1 MQDNIRLTFVFLL
14 LLSLAF
20 STKAQE
26 FIPIIPKPHTYQK
39 QSGSFKLSKTTSVI
53 NTPTNAKIAWYLK
66 NEILR
71 HTGIALS
78 SNTQSTSTITFSI
91 VPEKKMTNYA
101 YKLVML
107 DNKINIEAANDE
119 GLFMG
124 AISLLQLIRQA
135 PIVANHINLPNWNI
149 ADKPQFAWR
158 GFMLDESRH
167 FFGTE
172 KVKQLLDWMAFYKLN
187 RFHWH
192 LTDEPGWRIE
202 IKKYP
207 LLTLVGG
214 IGNFVEENAPAKY
227 YTQEQI
233 KEIVAYAAERF
244 ITIIPEIDMPGHATA
259 ANRAY
264 PQHSGGGSE
273 KHPEFT
279 FHPGKESTY
288 QYLSNI
294 LREVN
299 TLFPS
304 GLIHIGGDEVSFGN
318 QLWNSLPE
326 VKQLMQKEKLNDL
339 KDLERYFIKRMSDTL
354 ISINSKTLAWDEVVD
369 FKLRKDSTII
379 FWWRHDKPEQ
389 LNGAINNGY
398 QVIICPRLPFYY
410 DFVQDSTHNYGRKW
424 EAKFNSLSSIY
435 NYNFPTIDSKKSN
448 QILGVQ
454 ANLWTETV
462 ENTSRLD
469 YLVFPRIS
477 ALAEVAWSSPS
488 ARTDFDG
495 FMQRLKYQLP
505 LYDEAGLYY
514 YNHFKPNHHPEPVKT
529 KKKKLRFNT
538 EN

>member
-107 DNKINIEAANDE
+107 DNKINIEAASDE

-124 AISLLQLIRQA
+124 AISLLQLIRQT
-135 PIVANHINLPNWNI
+135 PIVDNHINLPNWNI
-149 ADKPQFAWR
+149 ADKPQFEWR

-233 KEIVAYAAERF
+233 KEIVAYATARF

-299 TLFPS
+299 ALFPS

-318 QLWNSLPE
+318 QNWNNFPE
-326 VKQLMQKEKLNDL
+326 VKQLMQKEKLKDL
-339 KDLERYFIKRMSDTL
+339 KDVERYFIKRMSDTL
-354 ISINSKTLAWDEVVD
+354 TSINSKTLAWDEVID

-389 LNGAINNGY
+389 LNGAINNGHNI
-398 QVIICPRLPFYY
+398 VICPRLPFYY

-424 EAKFNSLSSIY
+424 EGKFNSLSSIY
-435 NYNFPTIDSKKSN
+435 NYNFPTIDNKKEN

-462 ENTSRLD
+462 ENTNRLD

-495 FMQRLKYQLP
+495 FVQRLRYQLP
-505 LYDEAGLYY
+505 LYDEDGLYY
-514 YNHFKPNHHPEPVKT
+514 YNYFKPNHKPEPVKT

>member
-1 MQDNIRLTFVFLL
+1 MQNNIRRSFFILL

-20 STKAQE
+20 LTKAQKI
-26 FIPIIPKPHTYQK
+26 IPIIPKPNTYQK
-39 QSGSFKLSKTTSVI
+39 QPGSFKLSKTTSVI
-53 NTPTNAKIAWYLK
+53 NTPASAKVAWYFK
-66 NEILR
+66 SEVLR
-71 HTGIALS
+71 HTGISLATT
-78 SNTQSTSTITFSI
+78 TQHTSTITFSI
-91 VPEKKMTNYA
+91 LPEKKMTNNT

-107 DNKINIEAANDE
+107 DNKINIEAASDE

-124 AISLLQLIRQA
+124 AVSLLQLIRQT
-135 PIVANHINLPNWNI
+135 PIVANHIDLPNWNI
-149 ADKPQFAWR
+149 ADKPQFEWR

-167 FFGTE
+167 FFGIE

-207 LLTLVGG
+207 LLTLIGG
-214 IGNFVEENAPAKY
+214 IGNFVEENAPTKY

-318 QLWNSLPE
+318 QNWNGLPE

-339 KDLERYFIKRMSDTL
+339 KDVERYFIKRMSDTL
-354 ISINSKTLAWDEVVD
+354 TSINSKTLAWDEVVD

-379 FWWRHDKPEQ
+379 FWWRHDQPQQ
-389 LNGAINNGY
+389 LNEAISNGH
-398 QVIICPRLPFYY
+398 QVVVCPRLPFYY

-424 EAKFNSLSSIY
+424 EGKFNTLKSIY
-435 NYNFPTIDSKKSN
+435 NYSLPTISRHNSH

-462 ENTSRLD
+462 ENTNRLD
-469 YLVFPRIS
+469 YLVFPRMT
-477 ALAEVAWSSPS
+477 ALAEVAWNSPS
-488 ARTDFDG
+488 NRTDFED
-495 FMQRLKYQLP
+495 FMERLKYQLP

-514 YNHFKPNHHPEPVKT
+514 YNPFKPYNRPEPVKT
-529 KKKKLRFNT
+529 KIRKIRFKT